1 MCFQLQDAESW
12 MGLDE
17 KKKEKNPAR
26 PCITNWPQK
35 HRCFWQRS
43 VRPLLHH
50 TLEVQGQ
57 QERGI
62 PACFLPAS
70 SPFCKPTLA
79 SSHWFPNCSQMSVGH
94 HGSALAPT
102 QRLWNPGSHANTW
115 ICNIPF
121 SDSFWTGRSHFNQDG
136 QHLHS
141 SLWKVFFKQKTILTS
156 CCSSALPLMVQ
167 RSLNAHRPSL
177 QAVNAPALSQTS
189 TERGQCQQPAEMQA
203 ELNYANKY
211 MHLENGVLKDSFT
224 AQLTAAYLVALLLS
238 IFPLSS

>member
-26 PCITNWPQK
+26 PCITDWPQK

-141 SLWKVFFKQKTILTS
+141 SLWKVFFKQKNHPDFL
-156 CCSSALPLMVQ
+156 
-167 RSLNAHRPSL
+167 
-177 QAVNAPALSQTS
+177 
-189 TERGQCQQPAEMQA
+189 
-203 ELNYANKY
+203 
-211 MHLENGVLKDSFT
+211 
-224 AQLTAAYLVALLLS
+224 LLLS
-238 IFPLSS
+238 SPTDGPKIPKCTQTITAGSQCSCPKPDKHWKGTVPATCRNAGWAELCK